1 VSGARTNLSNALI
14 CSLYV
19 RDRKSAA
26 LRGAEP
32 SSRTAASVNLRLG
45 WARGACDAMALRALA
60 LLAAAVDG
68 RVCDGKYIHDQYD
81 SEYTAVNV
89 GIAAVIRTEWA
100 LRSLSTSSTHLL
112 QTVWCVM
119 TSRSKHLTVLIK
131 TYLANVFR
139 SW

>member
-1 VSGARTNLSNALI
+1 MRKQRERSVLFDCLCGKVNHNKYGTSSLFVSGARTNLSNALI

-45 WARGACDAMALRALA
+45 WARGACEAVALRARA

-81 SEYTAVNV
+81 SEYTAVIV
-89 GIAAVIRTEWA
+89 GML
-100 LRSLSTSSTHLL
+100 LRH
-112 QTVWCVM
+112 
-119 TSRSKHLTVLIK
+119 VLNGL
-131 TYLANVFR
+131 YVR
-139 SW
+139 